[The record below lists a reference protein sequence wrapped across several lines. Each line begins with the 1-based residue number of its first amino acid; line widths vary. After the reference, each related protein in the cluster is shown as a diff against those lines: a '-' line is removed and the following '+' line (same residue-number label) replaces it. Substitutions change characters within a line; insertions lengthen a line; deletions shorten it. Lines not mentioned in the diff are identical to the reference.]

1 MVINHV
7 DIDPDGDVSATLS
20 KSAGGSGG
28 SFAQA
33 HKTQIPV
40 ANGDSNRSATD
51 DDTDSNGPSGFAG
64 NGKCQAL
71 RFVQREITLMKISW
85 LMS

>member
-1 MVINHV
+1 MVINYV
-7 DIDPDGDVSATLS
+7 EIDPDGDVSAILS
-20 KSAGGSGG
+20 KSAGGSAA
-28 SFAQA
+28 SFA

-51 DDTDSNGPSGFAG
+51 DDTDSNGPSSFAE

-71 RFVQREITLMKISW
+71 QFIQEESL
-85 LMS
+85 